1 MSTDYSSGVMLLLS
15 VLKNKVLLE
24 HSNIIY
30 ALFMAAL
37 ALKL

>member
-1 MSTDYSSGVMLLLS
+1 MSTDYSSGVILLLS

-24 HSNIIY
+24 HRNIIY
-30 ALFMAAL
+30 VLFMAAL